1 MQVLFYKYKICGK
14 PFQARQK
21 TQEKKKRFKLNYN
34 KMKTFK

>member
-1 MQVLFYKYKICGK
+1 MQELFYKYRICGK

-21 TQEKKKRFKLNYN
+21 TQKKKKRFKLYN